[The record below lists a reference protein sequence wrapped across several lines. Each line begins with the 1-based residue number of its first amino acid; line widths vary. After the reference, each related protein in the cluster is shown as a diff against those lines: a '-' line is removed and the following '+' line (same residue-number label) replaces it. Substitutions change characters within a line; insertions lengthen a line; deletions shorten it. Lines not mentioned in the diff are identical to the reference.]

1 MVHFKVKNTISQNKF
16 SIEGRD
22 NRIVYTLRSLI
33 LLTTLHPQTFP
44 LIALPAQHVVG
55 NVASAG
61 VTLAADL

>member
-33 LLTTLHPQTFP
+33 LLTTLHP

>member
-22 NRIVYTLRSLI
+22 NHIVYTLRSLI
-33 LLTTLHPQTFP
+33 LLTTLHP